1 VAGSSPYEAFD
12 NFRSLLQRAISCVN
26 GQAHLWAVG
35 SNGYSPGQTHAL
47 TPDAGEPIDLAG
59 GRRLRLASQFDY
71 RIEKAEG
78 ERGPWKVTTE
88 AYQHALED
96 EDGRE
101 IIAYQWHPERGSAY
115 NFPHLHI
122 GTGIGASLGEI
133 HKYHFP
139 TGRVSLEDVLRL
151 AIKEFGAQP
160 ARADWE
166 DILEESKATYEAWRT
181 WP

>member
-1 VAGSSPYEAFD
+1 MNSG
-12 NFRSLLQRAISCVN
+12 
-26 GQAHLWAVG
+26 AHLWALG
-35 SNGYSPGQTHAL
+35 SNGHAPGQTHAVV
-47 TPDAGEPIDLAG
+47 PNAGETVDLAG
-59 GRRLRLASQFDY
+59 KRRLGLASQFYY
-71 RIEKAEG
+71 RVEKAEG
-78 ERGPWKVTTE
+78 ESGPWKVTTE

-101 IIAYQWHPERGSAY
+101 IIAYHWHPERGSAY
-115 NFPHLHI
+115 NYPHLHI

-133 HKYHFP
+133 HKRHFP

-151 AIKEFGAQP
+151 VIKEFGAEP

-166 DILEESKATYEAWRT
+166 EVLEETQATYEVRRT